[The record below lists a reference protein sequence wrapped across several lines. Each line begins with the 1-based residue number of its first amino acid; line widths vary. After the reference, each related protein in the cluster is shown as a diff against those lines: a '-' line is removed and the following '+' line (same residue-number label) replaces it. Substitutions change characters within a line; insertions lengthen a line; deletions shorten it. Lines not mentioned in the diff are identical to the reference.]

1 MLLEVMKEFNGTSDD
16 KEVTVLKVI
25 VVEGEISS

>member
-1 MLLEVMKEFNGTSDD
+1 LEVMKEFNGTPDD

-25 VVEGEISS
+25 VVEGKISS